1 MTILTKLR
9 LMSFQSYY
17 QKNDSIMCLHTKQQR
32 HEHCTKLKQEIKRKT
47 ESKIKYG
54 KFYNDKTDIKIRCV
68 TR

>member
-1 MTILTKLR
+1 
-9 LMSFQSYY
+9 
-17 QKNDSIMCLHTKQQR
+17 MCLYTKQQR
-32 HEHCTKLKQEIKRKT
+32 HERCTKLKQEIKRKT